1 MTINCCLVF
10 KEGQYDNMVSGTLC
24 RPQSVAGH
32 IPSRD
37 QTACQTPTPAFCR
50 LQLIASLI
58 LSMFLIGTKCKVVG
72 EIGQLQ
78 KRKAEILELIR
89 VLEKELDEEEKAIDQ
104 WMQGLASDEQPESD
118 AQEKTHRSSI
128 LEASNPTA
136 LILKTDSSAPKS
148 KLDARLRIVGVRV
161 RHSERG
167 FGTVAAFRKDDA
179 RGKPVVVNF
188 DCGQPH
194 SYSWAQALKKLTPVP
209 SPLETK
215 SATTPISG
223 SLAGM
228 DDAICQE
235 QLEPAEDRNQ
245 VHLPLPGATA
255 VLSDHTDDAAALIWL
270 SSLFSSVSK

>member
-1 MTINCCLVF
+1 
-10 KEGQYDNMVSGTLC
+10 
-24 RPQSVAGH
+24 
-32 IPSRD
+32 
-37 QTACQTPTPAFCR
+37 
-50 LQLIASLI
+50 LQLIISLI
-58 LSMFLIGTKCKVVG
+58 LSMFLIGKKCTVVV

-89 VLEKELDEEEKAIDQ
+89 VLEKELDEEEKAIDR

-118 AQEKTHRSSI
+118 AQKTTHRSSI
-128 LEASNPTA
+128 MEAFSPTA
-136 LILKTDSSAPKS
+136 LISKTDSSAPKS

-167 FGTVAAFRKDDA
+167 LGTVAAFRKDDA

-194 SYSWAQALKKLTPVP
+194 TYSWAQTLKKLAPVP
-209 SPLETK
+209 SPLEAK
-215 SATTPISG
+215 SATMPISE
-223 SLAGM
+223 SLARM
-228 DDAICQE
+228 DNAMCQE
-235 QLEPAEDRNQ
+235 QLEPAEDRHQ

-255 VLSDHTDDAAALIWL
+255 VISDHSDHTDDAAALIWL